1 MVELFIFKLFSI
13 LSIIFS
19 FCVVFLNN
27 PVYSIFALIV
37 VFVFVIN
44 LLIFLGA
51 EFLAILFLIV
61 YVGAIG
67 VLFLFVI
74 MMLNV
79 KIRNLNFS
87 LYRYLLFSL
96 FFIFLSFLILINLR
110 ILNFFYITCDN
121 NFLNYFFIDFYFS
134 FFYFSNAFN
143 IGYITFCYYSPL
155 FLISGILLLVSMI
168 GVLCLTLHRRNDIK
182 RQFIYKQIQ
191 SSFSSH
197 IKWKNF

>member
-1 MVELFIFKLFSI
+1 
-13 LSIIFS
+13 
-19 FCVVFLNN
+19 
-27 PVYSIFALIV
+27 
-37 VFVFVIN
+37 
-44 LLIFLGA
+44 LIF
-51 EFLAILFLIV
+51 I
-61 YVGAIG
+61 
-67 VLFLFVI
+67 
-74 MMLNV
+74 
-79 KIRNLNFS
+79 S
-87 LYRYLLFSL
+87 L
-96 FFIFLSFLILINLR
+96 
-110 ILNFFYITCDN
+110 
-121 NFLNYFFIDFYFS
+121 